1 MNRVGRARLILAQL
15 LAGLTLLFAVIYILG
30 FYDATLAASAGRGTA
45 LTAIALSVVAFVA
58 CVKLRSSIV
67 AGLLTL
73 SGIIMMV
80 PPVEALAAA
89 GAVVIPGPI
98 LGVMSYAIILV
109 LGVVK
114 AAVWSQ

>member
-1 MNRVGRARLILAQL
+1 
-15 LAGLTLLFAVIYILG
+15 
-30 FYDATLAASAGRGTA
+30 
-45 LTAIALSVVAFVA
+45 
-58 CVKLRSSIV
+58 
-67 AGLLTL
+67 
-73 SGIIMMV
+73 MV